1 MEFEG
6 FINVFKPEAF
16 NKCKKDPL
24 SWAWQVEGLAKCVYR
39 IWAGWGRK
47 LRTHGSRLTRV
58 WHLGSNPAETRS
70 YWCDGISDLIIWTHV
85 WESRDMRHD
94 TTCGLE
100 HTYTVTKRQRR
111 TLCSAVA
118 VWESESVTEDF
129 QLVSYKWI
137 STVCTFH
144 PALSALILRH
154 EIFGCHGNIFSLKRH
169 GICVGAQCSIAQKVW
184 LKFKAYTINNHA
196 SVENLN
202 LQSGKIHQSR
212 LGWWDQQG

>member
-70 YWCDGISDLIIWTHV
+70 YWCDGISDLIMMTHIW
-85 WESRDMRHD
+85 RLGHD
-94 TTCGLE
+94 AKVETCAMTPPVDW
-100 HTYTVTKRQRR
+100 HTYTSSMR
-111 TLCSAVA
+111 
-118 VWESESVTEDF
+118 
-129 QLVSYKWI
+129 
-137 STVCTFH
+137 
-144 PALSALILRH
+144 LILQQT
-154 EIFGCHGNIFSLKRH
+154 EIERYLFLLLVIT
-169 GICVGAQCSIAQKVW
+169 SIRIILGSFPCFAWK
-184 LKFKAYTINNHA
+184 T
-196 SVENLN
+196 
-202 LQSGKIHQSR
+202 GKYLCI
-212 LGWWDQQG
+212 